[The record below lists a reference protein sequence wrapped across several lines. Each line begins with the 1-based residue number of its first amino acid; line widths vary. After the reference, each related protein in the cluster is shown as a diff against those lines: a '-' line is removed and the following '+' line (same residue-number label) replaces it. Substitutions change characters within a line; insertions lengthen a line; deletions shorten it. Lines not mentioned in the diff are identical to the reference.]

1 MASGIRAQALL
12 LSIVPLAFL
21 LALLVIAWI
30 LQSKTEQTTAWSAR
44 STNAL
49 NASDR
54 ILATLT
60 DASRDVQAYTKKPSR
75 ASLDGYRRAVH
86 LMPVESR
93 ELQALVKDEPAL
105 RPKAAKYAA
114 LTANIVGILEH
125 YVGLLRAGRKAQAAQ
140 YGASNQVRGIA
151 TAWNASKSDFD
162 QAERVITLARLSKLQ
177 RDIELLGRLL
187 LACALVGILV
197 SLFIAARFGVRIVRR
212 LQQLAD
218 NARRLG
224 AGETPQT
231 LAGADEIAQ
240 LDTVYRDMALRIGQT
255 LSEREEALAAYRREH
270 LVASTLQR
278 AMLPHQL
285 PQIAGLRIDTAY
297 VPAAGGAEIG
307 GDWYDVFEIS
317 RRLVGISVGD
327 VAGHGL
333 RAATVMGAVRQ
344 SIRTAARDDD
354 EPSSIMRRV
363 NRVLCADEGTSV
375 VTAFFGLL
383 DLRTGTLRY
392 ALAGHPPPM
401 VVRAGNKVELLPGEG
416 FVLGVDPRIRFQT
429 FETALDVGS
438 GLVLYTDGLVEA
450 ERDYFKGMQ
459 QLEDA
464 AAAECGEPSSNVAE
478 GIQRRVFSHA
488 APRDDSALLFIGVTG
503 LSAEP
508 PSPERQGWH
517 LDARDEAS
525 AHRVKRAVLWQ
536 LGGFASSDTDLCTIE
551 AIFGE
556 LLSNVKRHTPGRA
569 DVTLERGTD
578 GAILSFDDDGPPF
591 AINGHTPPPDLMA
604 ESGRGLFHA
613 GRPRPQRL
621 RRTHR
626 RTQPRRRRP
635 PPRTRLESRNARASR
650 EADGAALAERR
661 STFWG
666 GCPSTSSGQRHDRG
680 RRASVAAWRRGFA
693 LRQAQDDIALGVT
706 SRSE

>member
-1 MASGIRAQALL
+1 MRADHRWEVASGIRAQALL

-21 LALLVIAWI
+21 LALLVIAWV

-44 STNAL
+44 STEAL

-54 ILATLT
+54 ILATVT
-60 DASRDVQAYTKKPSR
+60 DASRNIQEYTKKPSS
-75 ASLDGYRRAVH
+75 ASLDGYRRAVA
-86 LMPVESR
+86 LLPAESR
-93 ELQALVKDEPAL
+93 DLQALVSDEPAL
-105 RPKAAKYAA
+105 RPKAARYAS
-114 LTANIVGILEH
+114 LTTDIVGVLEH
-125 YVGLLRAGRKAQAAQ
+125 YVGLLRAGRKVQATA
-140 YGASNQVRGIA
+140 YGTSPRVRTVA
-151 TAWNASKSDFD
+151 TAWSASKAGFD
-162 QAERVITLARLSKLQ
+162 QAERVLTLSRLARLQ

-187 LACALVGILV
+187 LACAVVGILI
-197 SLFIAARFGVRIVRR
+197 SLYIAGRFGLRIVRR
-212 LQQLAD
+212 LQRLAD
-218 NARRLG
+218 NARQLG
-224 AGETPQT
+224 AGETPLT
-231 LAGADEIAQ
+231 IEGADEIAQ
-240 LDTVYRDMALRIGQT
+240 LDTVYREMALRIRQT
-255 LSEREEALAAYRREH
+255 VSEREEALEAYRREH
-270 LVASTLQR
+270 IVASTLQR
-278 AMLPHQL
+278 AMLPHEL
-285 PQIAGLRIDTAY
+285 PQVAGLRIDTAY

-307 GDWYDVFEIS
+307 GDWYDVFEVS

-354 EPSSIMRRV
+354 EPSSIVRRV

-401 VVRAGNKVELLPGEG
+401 IVRPGRIELLPGEG

-429 FETALDVGS
+429 FETRLDVGS

-464 AAAECGEPSSNVAE
+464 AAAECGDPSTNIAE

-525 AHRVKRAVLWQ
+525 AHRVKRALLWQ
-536 LGGFASSDTDLCTIE
+536 LGGFASSDADLGAIE

-556 LLSNVKRHTPGRA
+556 LLSNVKRHTPGPA
-569 DVTLERGTD
+569 DVTLERGAD
-578 GAILSFDDDGPPF
+578 GAILSFADDGPPF
-591 AINGHTPPPDLMA
+591 TINGHTPPDLMA
-604 ESGRGLFHA
+604 ESGRGLFMLHA
-613 GRPRPQRL
+613 LARDVSVERIG
-621 RRTHR
+621 
-626 RTQPRRRRP
+626 
-635 PPRTRLESRNARASR
+635 SRNHIAV
-650 EADGAALAERR
+650 ALPLE
-661 STFWG
+661 
-666 GCPSTSSGQRHDRG
+666 PD
-680 RRASVAAWRRGFA
+680 
-693 LRQAQDDIALGVT
+693 
-706 SRSE
+706 

>member
-1 MASGIRAQALL
+1 MRADHRWEVASGIRAQALL

-21 LALLVIAWI
+21 LALLVIAWV
-30 LQSKTEQTTAWSAR
+30 LQSKTEQTAAWSAR
-44 STNAL
+44 STEAL

-54 ILATLT
+54 ILATVT
-60 DASRDVQAYTKKPSR
+60 DASRNIQEYTKKPSS
-75 ASLDGYRRAVH
+75 ASLDGYRRAVA
-86 LMPVESR
+86 LMPAESR
-93 ELQALVKDEPAL
+93 DLQAFVSDEPAL
-105 RPKAAKYAA
+105 RPAAARYAS
-114 LTANIVGILEH
+114 LTIGIVGVLEH
-125 YVGLLRAGRKAQAAQ
+125 YVGLLRAGRKAKATA
-140 YGASNQVRGIA
+140 YGTSPQVRAAGA
-151 TAWNASKSDFD
+151 AWTASKAAFD
-162 QAERVITLARLSKLQ
+162 QSERVLTLSRLARLQ

-187 LACALVGILV
+187 LACAFVGILI
-197 SLFIAARFGVRIVRR
+197 SLFIAARFGLRIVRR
-212 LQQLAD
+212 LQRLAD
-218 NARRLG
+218 NARQLG
-224 AGETPQT
+224 AGETPLT
-231 LAGADEIAQ
+231 IEGADEIAQ
-240 LDTVYRDMALRIGQT
+240 LDMVYRDMALRIRQT
-255 LSEREEALAAYRREH
+255 VSEREEALEAYRREH
-270 LVASTLQR
+270 IVASTLQR
-278 AMLPHQL
+278 AMLPHEL
-285 PQIAGLRIDTAY
+285 PQVAGLRIDTAY

-307 GDWYDVFEIS
+307 GDWYDVFEVS

-401 VVRAGNKVELLPGEG
+401 IVRPGRIELLPGEG

-429 FETALDVGS
+429 FETQLDVGS

-464 AAAECGEPSSNVAE
+464 AAAECGDPSTNIAE

-488 APRDDSALLFIGVTG
+488 EPRDDSALLFIGITG

-525 AHRVKRAVLWQ
+525 AHRVKRALLWQ
-536 LGGFASSDTDLCTIE
+536 LGGFASSDADLGAIE

-556 LLSNVKRHTPGRA
+556 LLSNVKRHTPGPA
-569 DVTLERGTD
+569 DVTLERGAD
-578 GAILSFDDDGPPF
+578 GAILSFADDGPPF
-591 AINGHTPPPDLMA
+591 TINGHTPPDLMA
-604 ESGRGLFHA
+604 ESGRGLFMLHA
-613 GRPRPQRL
+613 LARDVSVERIG
-621 RRTHR
+621 
-626 RTQPRRRRP
+626 
-635 PPRTRLESRNARASR
+635 SRNHIAV
-650 EADGAALAERR
+650 ALPLE
-661 STFWG
+661 
-666 GCPSTSSGQRHDRG
+666 PD
-680 RRASVAAWRRGFA
+680 
-693 LRQAQDDIALGVT
+693 
-706 SRSE
+706 